1 MVARIIEVTRRG
13 RQGEQGNP
21 GSTAFDAVT
30 TAGSST
36 VYTLTNG
43 TPIVTY
49 ADGYGVTI
57 DAHAT
62 NGVAPTMNVDGLGAV
77 PIKKLSGG
85 SSVAIVA
92 GDMVADNF
100 YMIHY
105 SAVESAFIL
114 FGTDINVVKDLTP
127 QLGGPLD
134 TNSRQINESKG
145 ADVASASALTLGAD
159 GNIFDVTGTTPITSI
174 GALGVGT
181 TVMLRATAALPL
193 THHATDLILLGGVSV
208 TLAAGDWVI
217 MTEHAIGKWTMVS
230 VSFPIATFTDAT
242 TGTQNTKYMT
252 ALRTKQSID
261 AFNPFGN
268 QLLHVRDEKT
278 AGTDGGSSVIGSFLK
293 RDLNTT
299 LTNEITGATLTS
311 SVISLPAGT
320 YYAEALS
327 PFFNTNDTVIKLRDT
342 TNSADLLV
350 GNGYNFGTAG
360 DTKGDLRLLGRFTLA
375 GTVNIE
381 LQYQCSTANA
391 TDGLGDGTNFGLA
404 CVFSDVRIWKV
415 A

>member
-49 ADGYGVTI
+49 DDGYGVTI

-62 NGVAPTMNVDGLGAV
+62 NGAAPTMNVDGLGAV

-127 QLGGPLD
+127 QSGGPYD
-134 TNSRQINESKG
+134 TNSFAVYWSQG
-145 ADVASASALTLGAD
+145 ADVASATELLVLTD
-159 GNIFDVTGTTPITSI
+159 GNSFYVTGTTTITTIEDTADAFGIGSI
-174 GALGVGT
+174 IK
-181 TVMLRATAALPL
+181 LRFNGILTL
-193 THHATDLILLGGVSV
+193 THHATNLVLLGGANI
-208 TLAAGDWVI
+208 TTAAGDWAEFVKGASGDWE
-217 MTEHAIGKWTMVS
+217 MTSFNGISATADWQAGTSDKPSLTRPADTKAAIDAQVPALFS
-230 VSFPIATFTDAT
+230 ATGSAQMFACRAWVNFVG
-242 TGTQNTKYMT
+242 TGTVAINESGNVSSITDNGLGKYAVNYTTDMEDANYCVVSSGAT
-252 ALRTKQSID
+252 ATSYTT
-261 AFNPFGN
+261 NPGPVEATVGAYV
-268 QLLHVRDEKT
+268 LSTSSCDIASTRP
-278 AGTDGGSSVIGSFLK
+278 GDGGDIAVPQ
-293 RDLNTT
+293 DLE
-299 LTNEITGATLTS
+299 L
-311 SVISLPAGT
+311 
-320 YYAEALS
+320 
-327 PFFNTNDTVIKLRDT
+327 
-342 TNSADLLV
+342 
-350 GNGYNFGTAG
+350 GYVSIF
-360 DTKGDLRLLGRFTLA
+360 R
-375 GTVNIE
+375 
-381 LQYQCSTANA
+381 
-391 TDGLGDGTNFGLA
+391 
-404 CVFSDVRIWKV
+404 
-415 A
+415 